1 MTKRKAENRLDRTP
15 RYVSRE
21 TGAAELEISPQTW
34 DRWVKEGRLPPP
46 APGGSPDSP
55 RWRWEDVDAKLMG
68 KTVTTGDPSVEA
80 VERYYGTQKDRRR
93 EVPAGRGN

>member
-21 TGAAELEISPQTW
+21 TGAAELDISPQTW

-55 RWRWEDVDAKLMG
+55 RWRWKDVDAKLMG
-68 KTVTTGDPSVEA
+68 KTVATGDPFIEA
-80 VERYYGTQKDRRR
+80 VERYGTTTDNRDRVSPR
-93 EVPAGRGN
+93 RGN